1 MEFNWNIIIII
12 AVCIFVLLI
21 GVMKNK
27 MEWLLN
33 ILIRTIFSLIGIY
46 FLNILMTSLGVSA
59 IVGINSY
66 TALTC
71 GILGFPGVAVLY
83 GFVFYKS
90 L

>member
-12 AVCIFVLLI
+12 AVCIFILFI
-21 GVMKNK
+21 GVMKSK

-33 ILIRTIFSLIGIY
+33 IFIRAIFSLIGIY
-46 FLNILMTSLGVSA
+46 FLNILMASIGVSA
-59 IVGINSY
+59 IVGINPY

-71 GILGFPGVAVLY
+71 GILGFPGVAALY
-83 GFVFYKS
+83 GLVFYKS